1 MEANAAAKMED
12 VSERVGSGPGFG
24 KIAVEI
30 HLIVALQQAAEE
42 ESIDA
47 LGLRIGGKARVEIGG
62 AGFDEEGK
70 SRRIAMRGM

>member
-1 MEANAAAKMED
+1 VK
-12 VSERVGSGPGFG
+12 
-24 KIAVEI
+24 I

-62 AGFDEEGK
+62 AGFDEEGER
-70 SRRIAMRGM
+70 SGIAVR